1 MAITVH
7 YIPGYTEK
15 SRIYVNV
22 LLVTAK
28 AKVFPVS
35 IVVRKTDTC
44 KLCSHNLSRLCKVA
58 SGDFLIWL

>member
-15 SRIYVNV
+15 RRIYVNV

-35 IVVRKTDTC
+35 IAHFGKE
-44 KLCSHNLSRLCKVA
+44 
-58 SGDFLIWL
+58 